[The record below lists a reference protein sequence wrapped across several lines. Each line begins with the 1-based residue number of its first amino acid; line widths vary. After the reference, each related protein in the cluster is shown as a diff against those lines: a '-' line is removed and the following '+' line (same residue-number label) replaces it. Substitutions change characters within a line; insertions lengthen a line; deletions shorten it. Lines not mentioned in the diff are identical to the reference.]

1 MTIVQNLTGFG
12 LTASLNADGLLSFQ
26 SAGWGRN
33 TWNDGP
39 YGESNDPVVSITGF
53 GMTSSVGDG
62 TNMGVPQHRMGWSKL
77 GVQENGE
84 Q

>member
-1 MTIVQNLTGFG
+1 MDNGEWGQVNDNGAILTGFG

-39 YGESNDPVVSITGF
+39 YGESNDPVVS
-53 GMTSSVGDG
+53 
-62 TNMGVPQHRMGWSKL
+62 
-77 GVQENGE
+77 
-84 Q
+84 